1 MRIAMARQPK
11 SGSKSKKKPRKAAAK
26 PRSADGERIPLDEMT
41 AALMREQ
48 LEAFRAK
55 FGRDPQ
61 GDEPVF
67 FDPNCDVP
75 TPLMPEKMEE
85 DTVRAMETAG
95 IAPQIIHAYRRTG
108 RLVTEQN
115 QHLLSAEAIDE
126 WNAAVE
132 EYFEWQ
138 AMAEEALRSGAH
150 PAIAYAIGRTGKVM
164 PENVELTPDGTHA
177 IASDEDADWLEAFNE
192 YTEKHPE
199 TMTGEFLR
207 GRDPGRDHLH

>member
-1 MRIAMARQPK
+1 MGRQPK
-11 SGSKSKKKPRKAAAK
+11 SGSKTKKKPHRPPAT
-26 PRSADGERIPLDEMT
+26 PRSADSEEIPLDETT
-41 AALMREQ
+41 AALIREQ

-55 FGRDPQ
+55 FGRDPE

-67 FDPNCDVP
+67 FDLNCDVP
-75 TPLMPEKMEE
+75 APLMPEKMEE
-85 DTVRAMETAG
+85 ETVRAMETAG
-95 IAPQIIHAYRRTG
+95 IAPQLIHAYRRTG

-115 QHLLSAEAIDE
+115 QHKLSAEAIDA

-177 IASDEDADWLEAFNE
+177 IASDEDADGIESFNE
-192 YTEKHPE
+192 YAERHPE
-199 TMTGEFLR
+199 TMASEFLR
-207 GRDPGRDHLH
+207 GRDPGRERLH

>member
-1 MRIAMARQPK
+1 MARQPK
-11 SGSKSKKKPRKAAAK
+11 SGSKSKKKPRKAPAK
-26 PRSADGERIPLDEMT
+26 PRSADSEEIPLDEMT

-55 FGRDPQ
+55 FGRDPE

-95 IAPQIIHAYRRTG
+95 ISPQIIHAYRRTG

-138 AMAEEALRSGAH
+138 EMAEEALRSGAH

-164 PENVELTPDGTHA
+164 PENVELTPDGTAA
-177 IASDEDADWLEAFNE
+177 IASGEDADWLEALNE
-192 YTEKHPE
+192 YAAKHPE

-207 GRDPGRDHLH
+207 GRDPGRERLH

>member
-1 MRIAMARQPK
+1 MSRQPK
-11 SGSKSKKKPRKAAAK
+11 SGSKTKKKPRKAPTQARGDDRAV
-26 PRSADGERIPLDEMT
+26 PMDDAT
-41 AALMREQ
+41 AAVIQEQ

-55 FGRDPQ
+55 FGRDPE
-61 GDEPVF
+61 GDEPIF

-75 TPLMPEKMEE
+75 APLMPEKMEE
-85 DTVRAMETAG
+85 EMVRAMESSG
-95 IAPQIIHAYRRTG
+95 IAPQLIHAYRRTG

-115 QHLLSAEAIDE
+115 QDLLPAEEIEE

-132 EYFEWQ
+132 EYHAWQ

-177 IASDEDADWLEAFNE
+177 IASGDDADWLEAFNE
-192 YTEKHPE
+192 YAEKHPE
-199 TMTGEFLR
+199 TMAGEFVR
-207 GRDPGRDHLH
+207 GRDVGRESLH

>member
-1 MRIAMARQPK
+1 MARQPK
-11 SGSKSKKKPRKAAAK
+11 SGSKTKKKARKAPAK
-26 PRSADGERIPLDEMT
+26 PRSADSERIPLDEMT
-41 AALMREQ
+41 AALIREQ

-55 FGRDPQ
+55 FGRDPE

-75 TPLMPEKMEE
+75 APLMPEKMEE
-85 DTVRAMETAG
+85 ETVRAMETAG
-95 IAPQIIHAYRRTG
+95 IAPQLIHAYRRTG

-126 WNAAVE
+126 WNEAVE

-164 PENVELTPDGTHA
+164 PEDVELTPDGAHA
-177 IASDEDADWLEAFNE
+177 IASGEDADWIEAFNE
-192 YTEKHPE
+192 YTAKHPE
-199 TMTGEFLR
+199 TMTSEFLC
-207 GRDPGRDHLH
+207 GRVPQRERLD